1 MPFPAQEVPLKSKI
15 VEVLQGRGL
24 SLQRLEGDRDE
35 LPLDFRIVHFLLRA
49 SMDPERHLG
58 TFAQGVKV
66 GPGTRMP
73 RLPALYRPKRRWRL
87 PEQRDPRNYMEEESE
102 AEHPWRQNYATLAG

>member
-1 MPFPAQEVPLKSKI
+1 
-15 VEVLQGRGL
+15 
-24 SLQRLEGDRDE
+24 
-35 LPLDFRIVHFLLRA
+35 
-49 SMDPERHLG
+49 MDPERHLG

-66 GPGTRMP
+66 GPATRMP

-102 AEHPWRQNYATLAG
+102 AEHPWRQNYATLAGMADKVEAVLEDQVTRHQVIKLTEAEAVERFLA